1 MKKQIVAVLLI
12 CSVACAAETVSYTNA
27 GDHYQALA
35 EWICKRTENY
45 ASKENLNMCLEEFK
59 NCWLKAKD
67 PYDRAMALYSSNIQ
81 KAEDLRKTIE
91 NNKQK
96 IVANKKEIDKL
107 GNLVRDEFE
116 ERDAFKKRV
125 DSAAR
130 EKVVLANKNKTLE
143 QENSQMEALILG
155 LPEPQKPILS
165 LKFSRRFE
173 SFGSCDCHYCEI
185 GQYDID
191 SRTFPCR
198 MNRDLFADDMFTN
211 LERYEDFV
219 IESSMRCDQSDF
231 RIGPFGST
239 EEAKRF
245 KEGFQVGKQK
255 VKIVID
261 LEVEVTSGVKQL
273 EVTKGGEK
281 TSYTKVAK
289 NTLKMAAWAL
299 GCYLEGT
306 TDGACTPDFE
316 DTTYRVEPT
325 YKSSDA
331 YFINGK
337 VRFKPR
343 PN

>member
-1 MKKQIVAVLLI
+1 MKRFLCLSWFITFCVA
-12 CSVACAAETVSYTNA
+12 TNA
-27 GDHYQALA
+27 EDRYPALA

-45 ASKENLNMCLEEFK
+45 TSKENLNMCLDEFK

-67 PYDRAMALYSSNIQ
+67 PYDKAMALYSSNIQ
-81 KAEDLRKTIE
+81 KAVDLRKTIE

-143 QENSQMEALILG
+143 QENSQMEALIWG
-155 LPEPQKPILS
+155 LPEPQKPSLS
-165 LKFSRRFE
+165 LKFSKRFE

-198 MNRDLFADDMFTN
+198 MNRDLFEDDMFTN

-219 IESSMRCDQSDF
+219 IESSMRCDQSNF
-231 RIGPFGST
+231 RIGPFEST

-245 KEGFQVGKQK
+245 KEGFQAGKQK

-273 EVTKGGEK
+273 EVDKGGEK
-281 TSYTKVAK
+281 TSYTRVGK
-289 NTLKMAAWAL
+289 NTLKLAGWAL
-299 GCYLEGT
+299 VSLLKGT
-306 TDGACTPDFE
+306 TDGVDVPDFE
-316 DTTYRVEPT
+316 DTSYRVEPT